1 MTYELKVE
9 RLFDAPPEVVFD
21 TLVDPKAQP
30 EIFADMVE
38 GWSLLS
44 FDIDLRVGGEWNNV
58 FGRTDGSGEPDRMTS
73 VFTEI
78 DRPHRLSYTFTMF
91 VSQWGRTIET
101 TETITFD
108 EQDGKTLMT
117 IVQSGFETEED
128 RDAFASGTPE
138 FMDAIQKAVA
148 ARMGMAEGSS

>member
-21 TLVDPKAQP
+21 TLVDPEAQP
-30 EIFADMVE
+30 EIFADQVE

-44 FDIDLRVGGEWNNV
+44 FDIDLRVGGKWNNV
-58 FGRTDGSGEPDRMTS
+58 FGPTDGGGEPDRTTS

-91 VSQWGRTIET
+91 WGHTIET
-101 TETITFD
+101 TVTITFE
-108 EQDGKTLMT
+108 EQGGKTLMT

-128 RDAFASGTPE
+128 RDAFASGTPG
-138 FMDAIQKAVA
+138 FMDAVQKAVA
-148 ARMGMAEGSS
+148 ARMGGAEGGG